1 MIKHLF
7 QSFHPLEQL
16 EKQRV
21 AALAKGAVPD
31 TFQPLFESPIP
42 SAKTPIDALDLV
54 VLDFETSGLDPKQDR
69 ILSVGMVEIR
79 QQILSLST
87 GQHDYL
93 LEADAV
99 KAETA
104 VINHIMPETLACGLT
119 QKVCIKK
126 MLDRLAG
133 KVVVAHGAGIEQ
145 RFINQLFRLPQEIT
159 LPIVWLDTMMLEKSL
174 AINRGK
180 VNPDLS
186 LCSIRERK
194 GLPPYLAHNALADAV
209 ATGELLLVLVRDIFA
224 GEKPVL
230 GPLVQRSL
238 KGNCR

>member
-1 MIKHLF
+1 MIKRLF
-7 QSFHPLEQL
+7 HSFHPLEQL

-21 AALAKGAVPD
+21 AALSKGVVPD
-31 TFQPLFESPIP
+31 VLRPLFESPVP
-42 SAKTPIDALDLV
+42 SAETPFDVLDLV
-54 VLDFETSGLDPKQDR
+54 VLDFETSGLDPEQDR

-93 LEADAV
+93 LEAGAV

-104 VINHIMPETLACGLT
+104 VINHIVPETLAHGLT
-119 QKVCIKK
+119 QQACVEK
-126 MLDRLAG
+126 MVANLAG

-145 RFINQLFRLPQEIT
+145 RFIARLFQLPQEVT
-159 LPIVWLDTMMLEKSL
+159 LPLVWLDTLMLEKSL
-174 AINRGK
+174 AVNMGK

-186 LCSIRERK
+186 LCHVRAEK

-209 ATGELLLVLVRDIFA
+209 ATGELLLVLVREIFA
-224 GEKPVL
+224 GEQPVL
-230 GPLVQRSL
+230 GPLVLRSL
-238 KGNCR
+238 KGHS